1 VSGAGAAGPA
11 PDAAGA
17 ARPVVVFGGTFDPP
31 HRRHVEVLRGVD
43 ALLKARQSIVVP
55 AWRNPQREDAGASPA
70 DRLAMAT
77 LAFAPIADAV
87 VVPWET
93 ERGAPC
99 YSIDTVEDVLRRQ
112 RTGEVMQGPL
122 RLVVGSDQALNFH
135 TWRDWERL
143 AELATP
149 AVVLRPP
156 HARETWPDAVRAA
169 VPAPWADRWI
179 AWTLPIDPV
188 DVSGTEIRR
197 RLAAGEPVDDL
208 LPADVESYVR
218 RAGLYGTAAKR

>member
-1 VSGAGAAGPA
+1 MV
-11 PDAAGA
+11 
-17 ARPVVVFGGTFDPP
+17 
-31 HRRHVEVLRGVD
+31 
-43 ALLKARQSIVVP
+43 
-55 AWRNPQREDAGASPA
+55 
-70 DRLAMAT
+70 
-77 LAFAPIADAV
+77 
-87 VVPWET
+87 
-93 ERGAPC
+93 
-99 YSIDTVEDVLRRQ
+99 
-112 RTGEVMQGPL
+112 QGPL

-188 DVSGTEIRR
+188 DVSGTDIRR
-197 RLAAGEPVDDL
+197 RFAAGEPVADL
-208 LPADVESYVR
+208 LPPGVEPYVR
-218 RAGLYGTAAKR
+218 RAGLYGAAAG